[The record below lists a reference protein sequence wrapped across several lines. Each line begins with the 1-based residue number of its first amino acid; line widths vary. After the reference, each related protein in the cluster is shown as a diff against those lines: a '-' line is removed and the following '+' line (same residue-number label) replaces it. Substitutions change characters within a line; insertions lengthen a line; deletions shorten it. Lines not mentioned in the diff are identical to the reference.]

1 MLRCTWTTEA
11 TASLCSLRA
20 DGRVQS
26 PPPLCKARA
35 AAATRRP
42 TPPRRTPARTRSRS
56 RAPCRRCEMW
66 TPVAFVLGFGGDWGL
81 WRLTCWGWGVRQPR
95 TTTEDM
101 VEVSP
106 AVLRRLATAEKLK
119 VSAMRC
125 VRSLFSMP
133 GPPHLH
139 TRRQSHSHPCGV
151 YVFVCV
157 CVRESEC

>member
-1 MLRCTWTTEA
+1 
-11 TASLCSLRA
+11 
-20 DGRVQS
+20 
-26 PPPLCKARA
+26 
-35 AAATRRP
+35 
-42 TPPRRTPARTRSRS
+42 
-56 RAPCRRCEMW
+56 
-66 TPVAFVLGFGGDWGL
+66 
-81 WRLTCWGWGVRQPR
+81 
-95 TTTEDM
+95 M

-157 CVRESEC
+157 CVCVRERVLKTYVTRDVNEVHTAGCGHFSSAFLCE